1 MIPKSVCKESIVEN
15 INIFDFELSPE
26 DMEEIV
32 SLDTKTSSFFGHRDL
47 EIGNGLVLESWIFRL
62 LLFKPKIV
70 NAMSPLKMVGSWY

>member
-26 DMEEIV
+26 DMEESV

-47 EIGNGLVLESWIFRL
+47 EIVKWLGTRKLDI
-62 LLFKPKIV
+62 
-70 NAMSPLKMVGSWY
+70 